1 MKAFLNTEVK
11 FSSLPIVPP
20 FIKENEEKKYTMVDL
35 EMASVQNNDADAEQK
50 QFFDNH
56 KLLQGNISVQ
66 SFINNFIVL
75 GTKNLPNVVAVVGN
89 AGSGKTSILQTI
101 LRHPELKKMYE
112 HVFFLQC
119 QHVDFDVETNLL
131 QLLATTLPYQWI
143 QDKEVCENVVQ
154 DLEKS
159 EQVLI
164 LIDDFS
170 QVLATLP
177 PQDSAAMPPH
187 NKENANSLVQGI
199 LSRRLLPNARVVITA
214 STHSFFN
221 LNQPLPSF
229 PIFKIS
235 KLSDELRRNI
245 CVNVCGEKA
254 KSVLDYITSSP
265 DLLSFCNIAENC
277 AAVMHVIGSFMK
289 QQNNDLTSGANLPL
303 TRVAIAAYALI
314 LQSKHVRPK
323 NEVLIELAALAW
335 RKFKFNEEVFS
346 LTEKKFFTE
355 SHFDSIST
363 IMDVQ
368 PESNLKCVQN
378 FHVLWRDILIAIHC
392 NFFMELPEFQDY
404 LESGFKRFGKKL
416 ERFTSLYLNELCH
429 KTTLRYL
436 RKLLPSCKIHS
447 EKLGLIQKY
456 VEEKG

>member
-1 MKAFLNTEVK
+1 MKAFLDTEVE

-20 FIKENEEKKYTMVDL
+20 FIKENEEKKYEMVDL

-50 QFFDNH
+50 QFFDNYE
-56 KLLQGNISVQ
+56 LLQGNISVQ
-66 SFINNFIVL
+66 SFVNNFIIVL
-75 GTKNLPNVVAVVGN
+75 ASKNLPNVVAVVGN

-112 HVFFLQC
+112 YVFFLQC
-119 QHVDFDVETNLL
+119 QHVDFDVKTNLL

-143 QDKEVCENVVQ
+143 QDEEVCKNVVQ

-187 NKENANSLVQGI
+187 NKANANLLVQGI
-199 LSRRLLPNARVVITA
+199 LSRRLLPNARVVITS

-221 LNQPLPSF
+221 LDQSLPSF

-235 KLSDELRRNI
+235 KLSAELRRNI
-245 CVNVCGEKA
+245 CINVCGEKA
-254 KSVLDYITSSP
+254 EPVLDYITSHP

-277 AAVMHVIGSFMK
+277 AAVMHVVSSFMK
-289 QQNNDLTSGANLPL
+289 QQNNDSTTGADLPL
-303 TRVAIAAYALI
+303 TQVTIAAYALI
-314 LQSKHVRPK
+314 LQSKRVRPK
-323 NEVLIELAALAW
+323 NEVLIELAGLAW
-335 RKFKFNEEVFS
+335 RKFNEKAFS

-355 SHFDSIST
+355 TYFDSIST
-363 IMDVQ
+363 MIDIQ

-378 FHVLWRDILIAIHC
+378 FHVLWRDILAAIHC
-392 NFFMELPEFQDY
+392 NFFMKLEDFQNH
-404 LESGFKRFGKKL
+404 LESKKF
-416 ERFTSLYLNELCH
+416 EGFTSLCLNELCH

-436 RKLLPSCKIHS
+436 RKLLPSCKIHT